1 MNINI
6 PFSES
11 LTDKGSD
18 EYLSKKK
25 QLLDE
30 LKDAFE
36 RVANVEEDADL
47 QFDDIDVDFEEI
59 R

>member
-1 MNINI
+1 MNTNI